1 MNCFAFTNSSAFMR
15 PRTILH
21 QCLSCFFLLF
31 FLASCTKVLNQT
43 PEFTIAEDN
52 YWQTSNDA
60 EAAAVGM
67 YPVVQALAA
76 QYPVAFDAGS
86 DATTALL
93 ANYSPFSQHGIPVD
107 NAIVFTYWQNLYT
120 GIGRANDLIQHVPA
134 INDSM
139 FIAGQKARILGEAYF
154 LRAYFYF
161 SLVKA
166 YGAVPLVTKPYTS
179 FNADFTIGRSSVDSV
194 FSQIVADLHVA
205 ENSLPLTYAAVID
218 TRGRATQGGAKAL
231 LAKVYLSMK
240 NYDSAAAKALEVMNN
255 TTYSLVTGSAAY
267 SGMFSTSGKNG
278 SESIFE
284 IQYLSATQQGN
295 GLFSFYLPS
304 AGLPAGIQ
312 PGSYQIAPTPKI
324 IAAFETGDIRKNAAL
339 ATNTAVPP
347 VLPTTYVNK
356 YDRLVSGA
364 EPNIIAMRLA
374 DIILVRAEA
383 LNDLGQTTDAAALLD
398 LIRRRA
404 FGLSLTDPSVHDFPS
419 ADDLT
424 NGYDLTLAIEN
435 ERFKELAFEGQRFYD
450 LVRTGRAAAVLGIS
464 ADQAL
469 WPIPLGEIGTNPRLM
484 QNHGY

>member
-1 MNCFAFTNSSAFMR
+1 MNVMR
-15 PRTILH
+15 QYI
-21 QCLSCFFLLF
+21 SISLLLI
-31 FLASCTKVLNQT
+31 FLASCSKVLNQT

-67 YPVVQALAA
+67 YPVVQALAT

-86 DATTALL
+86 DEATALL

-107 NAIVFTYWQNLYT
+107 NALVSTYWQNLYT
-120 GIGRANDLIQHVPA
+120 GIGRANDLLKHVPA
-134 INDSM
+134 INDSL

-166 YGAVPLVTKPYTS
+166 YGPVPLVTTPYTS

-194 FSQIVADLHVA
+194 FNQIVSDLHAA
-205 ENSLPLTYAAVID
+205 ENSLPVTYPAVID
-218 TRGRATQGGAKAL
+218 TKGRASQGGAKAL
-231 LAKVYLSMK
+231 LAKVFLSMK
-240 NYDSAAAKALEVMNN
+240 KYDSAAAKALEVINN

-267 SGMFSTSGKNG
+267 SAMFATSGKNG
-278 SESIFE
+278 PESIFE
-284 IQYLSATQQGN
+284 IQYISSTQQGN
-295 GLFSFYLPS
+295 GLYSFYVPS
-304 AGLPAGIQ
+304 AGLPSGIQ
-312 PGSYQIAPTPKI
+312 PGSYQITPTAKI
-324 IAAFETGDIRKNAAL
+324 IAAYETGDIRKNAVL
-339 ATNTAVPP
+339 ATNVAVPP
-347 VLPTTYVNK
+347 VTPVTYVSK
-356 YDRLVSGA
+356 YERLVSGT
-364 EPNIIAMRLA
+364 EPNIISLRLA

-383 LNDLGQTTDAAALLD
+383 LNNLGQTSDATDLLNT
-398 LIRRRA
+398 IRRRA

-419 ADDLT
+419 ADDLA

-464 ADQAL
+464 TDQTL
-469 WPIPLGEIGTNPRLM
+469 WPIPLGEIGTNPRLV